1 MALQTAN
8 QFQLGTDFSRLGSGI
23 QQGQQI
29 ANQFQI
35 GQQNKAIGE
44 RNTTKFDQEQ
54 STIRATVL
62 NKLATSMKTVPPE
75 QRQAFLQNQAPELAK
90 FNIDAGVFAQ
100 EPLDDASLDEAI
112 AGTQSFIAQKEAAPG
127 FSLGQGQKRFDAAG
141 NEIASVDAKPEKPIS
156 ALDQAKIDNL
166 KAETEVFKGNINTKD
181 LDTLV
186 SEASPELQ
194 KQAKAAYSL
203 SGGGDKGV
211 KAVKEVLET
220 GVELERRAKAP
231 ELLKANFPQA
241 DEAELQELQAVVDSA
256 KTTESGFKAA
266 SDLRDKQRQV
276 KKGKVFQKRAVE
288 LLDRILNADELNDV
302 IGSFEG
308 SDESIIPFGGKK
320 IRGDAESELIADIE
334 EAGNILTADNLDIMS
349 GVLSETDIK
358 IIANLAGGAL
368 NRKRGEE
375 AFKRDVSKLKEK
387 LQNAIGVVG
396 GNKLPS
402 GTKDNGNGTFTLPS
416 GQVVRRKRD

>member
-29 ANQFQI
+29 ANQFQL

-90 FNIDAGVFAQ
+90 FNIDASVFAQ

-194 KQAKAAYSL
+194 EQAKAAYSL

-211 KAVKEVLET
+211 KAVQKVLEK
-220 GVELERRAKAP
+220 GVELERRANAP
-231 ELLKANFPQA
+231 LILKERFP
-241 DEAELQELQAVVDSA
+241 EATPEEAQQLQSVVDAA
-256 KTTESGFKAA
+256 KDTESGFKEAA
-266 SDLRDKQRQV
+266 KVRDKQRQV
-276 KKGKVFQKRAVE
+276 KKFNAFQARAVD
-288 LLDRILNADELNDV
+288 LLDKVLANPELNDV
-302 IGSFEG
+302 IGSIEG
-308 SDESIIPFGGKK
+308 SDKGLLFGAQYHSDGE
-320 IRGDAESELIADIE
+320 ANAIADIK
-334 EAGNILTADNLDIMS
+334 EAADILTGGNLDVMT
-349 GVLSETDIK
+349 GVLSETDIQ
-358 IIANLAGGAL
+358 IIRNLAGGAL
-368 NRKRGEE
+368 NRT
-375 AFKRDVSKLKEK
+375 RDENRFIKDVTELR
-387 LQNAIGVVG
+387 
-396 GNKLPS
+396 NKLAAQIATPFGGKKQS
-402 GTKDNGNGTFTLPS
+402 GSADFAGTSDEDLLSF
-416 GQVVRRKRD
+416 

>member
-1 MALQTAN
+1 MTLQTAN

-35 GQQNKAIGE
+35 GKQNEAIGE

-62 NKLATSMKTVPPE
+62 NKLATSMKSVPPE
-75 QRQAFLQNQAPELAK
+75 QRQAFLQKQAPELAK

-112 AGTQSFIAQKEAAPG
+112 AGTQSFITQKEGPSALEQAKTAQVERETEL
-127 FSLGQGQKRFDAAG
+127 LG
-141 NEIASVDAKPEKPIS
+141 SEKPIS
-156 ALDQAKIDNL
+156 PLDQAKIDNL

-186 SEASPELQ
+186 SEAPPELQ
-194 KQAKAAYSL
+194 EQAKAAYSL
-203 SGGGDKGV
+203 SGGGEKGV

-241 DEAELQELQAVVDSA
+241 DESELQELQAVVDSA

-276 KKGKVFQKRAVE
+276 KKGKVFQKRAVD
-288 LLDRILNADELNDV
+288 LIDRILNADELNDV
-302 IGSFEG
+302 LGSYEG

-320 IRGDAESELIADIE
+320 IRGDNESQIIADIDE
-334 EAGNILTADNLDIMS
+334 VRDILTADNLDIMS

-358 IIANLAGGAL
+358 IIANLAGGAF

-375 AFKRDVSKLKEK
+375 GFINDVKKVREK

-396 GNKLPS
+396 GNKLPA
-402 GTKDNGNGTFTLPS
+402 GTKDNGNGTFTLPN